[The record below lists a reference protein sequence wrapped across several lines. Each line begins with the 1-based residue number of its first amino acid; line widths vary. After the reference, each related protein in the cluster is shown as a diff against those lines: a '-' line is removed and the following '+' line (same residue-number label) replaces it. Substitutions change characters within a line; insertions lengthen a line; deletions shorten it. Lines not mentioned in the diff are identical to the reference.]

1 MFTITVIAATAAGV
15 LHFAHSNAVV
25 AFIIAALALATLASL
40 VGRSVE
46 ALGDRLGPNATGIL
60 QTALGNLPELFVIL
74 FALKAGL
81 FDVVKA
87 TLVGSILANV
97 LLILGAGTPGSNRA
111 VLPNS
116 TAPPRKYCVAS

>member
-1 MFTITVIAATAAGV
+1 MN
-15 LHFAHSNAVV
+15 SVV
-25 AFIIAALALATLASL
+25 AFIVSAFSLATLASL

-81 FDVVKA
+81 YGVVKA
-87 TLVGSILANV
+87 TIVGSILSKPCWCSGWRSWSAV
-97 LLILGAGTPGSNRA
+97 SN
-111 VLPNS
+111 
-116 TAPPRKYCVAS
+116 TAASVSPPTTYALWD